1 MYKYGITPKELS
13 KARKLIIADIR
24 SNNKVEHPI
33 MDMTLQDY
41 FNVIKE
47 IMLGATNSD
56 GVVVDPWGDTWYTEF
71 KKKDIRIERPID
83 VAKAWMDGRG
93 LFTEHF
99 NGGTYGDKKTV
110 YGNWEHLGQHDQ
122 NQWYHEERLTDIN
135 WFKQCIHGSIGA
147 AGHPTENLG
156 AGNIVPVEFAPDK
169 WYILFDTFH
178 RGHYYTL
185 KGYLRL
191 KDRGIPAFIYAAHTY
206 LTPSQQT
213 MLQLDGFLA
222 NKDYN
227 TGYYVCP
234 TSNAVDIALAKSKE
248 KVK

>member
-13 KARKLIIADIR
+13 KVRKLIIQDIR

-47 IMLGATNSD
+47 CMLGATDEN
-56 GVVVDPWGDTWYTEF
+56 GVVLHPWGDSWGS
-71 KKKDIRIERPID
+71 KSRKQDIRLVPPID
-83 VAKAWMDGRG
+83 VARLWMDGRG
-93 LFTEHF
+93 LFSEHF
-99 NGGTYGDKKTV
+99 NGSRLGDTKNFGK
-110 YGNWEHLGQHDQ
+110 WEDIGQHDQ

-156 AGNIVPVEFAPDK
+156 AGNIVPVEYEPDK
-169 WYILFDTFH
+169 WYIMFGTFH

-185 KGYLRL
+185 KGYLHM
-191 KDRGIPAFIYAAHTY
+191 KDRGLPVFIYAGHTY
-206 LTPSQQT
+206 LTPKQQT
-213 MLQLDGFLA
+213 QLQLDGYLM
-222 NKDYN
+222 KPDYN

-234 TSNAVDIALAKSKE
+234 SSPAFKIAEQTKE
-248 KVK
+248 KTK

>member
-1 MYKYGITPKELS
+1 MYKYGITPKELA

-47 IMLGATNSD
+47 CMLGATDEN
-56 GVVVDPWGDTWYTEF
+56 GVVLHPWGDNWGS
-71 KKKDIRIERPID
+71 KCRKQDIRLVPPID
-83 VAKAWMDGRG
+83 VARLWMDGRG
-93 LFTEHF
+93 LFSEHF

-169 WYILFDTFH
+169 WYILFGTFH

-206 LTPSQQT
+206 LTPKQQT
-213 MLQLDGFLA
+213 QLQLDGYLM
-222 NKDYN
+222 KPDYN